1 MWLVAIILAQ
11 IQNVIIQSSV
21 GECCLGPS
29 EFAHGSWIMERQSL
43 AVYLHIF
50 EGEPPKGVEIGID
63 TPWHWKQAT
72 KWLLYICKKSLR
84 SSSFQN
90 T

>member
-1 MWLVAIILAQ
+1 
-11 IQNVIIQSSV
+11 
-21 GECCLGPS
+21 
-29 EFAHGSWIMERQSL
+29 MERQSL

-63 TPWHWKQAT
+63 TPWHWEQAT